1 MSIVLSYDYF
11 ITASYSLDREN
22 TKLSDETL
30 EKFNKIKKKLGV
42 KDSKIE
48 RVEKLV
54 VTQITKQTGSLS
66 ELFKLLNK
74 VTDKTYD
81 KLKDNIIDIILNTD
95 DASEVC
101 ESFFKIINANSFYCH
116 LYAKLYL
123 NIIENKESY
132 KDILTTKIDEY
143 IKKFENIKFISSN
156 EDYDAYC
163 IYVKQIDTIKN
174 FTLFLIQCSI
184 QGVLDISYIN
194 ILIQTFQ
201 NTVMN
206 NIYKIEE
213 IYKNEIYISN
223 IYILIKESLPL
234 IKTIS
239 EWGVILSNHKKLMEL
254 QGEGKTK
261 KMSFNLM
268 DISDLI
274 K

>member
-1 MSIVLSYDYF
+1 MVQTNIEYF
-11 ITASYSLDREN
+11 NYNLKLFILDIIKIFPELKEDLTEYYS
-22 TKLSDETL
+22 
-30 EKFNKIKKKLGV
+30 
-42 KDSKIE
+42 
-48 RVEKLV
+48 
-54 VTQITKQTGSLS
+54 
-66 ELFKLLNK
+66 
-74 VTDKTYD
+74 
-81 KLKDNIIDIILNTD
+81 IILNTD

-194 ILIQTFQ
+194 IYFLIQ
-201 NTVMN
+201 
-206 NIYKIEE
+206 
-213 IYKNEIYISN
+213 
-223 IYILIKESLPL
+223 
-234 IKTIS
+234 
-239 EWGVILSNHKKLMEL
+239 
-254 QGEGKTK
+254 
-261 KMSFNLM
+261 
-268 DISDLI
+268 
-274 K
+274 